1 VYVRTVAGALT
12 ISFMKIGP
20 VACSRTRSEQ
30 WCGGGWVTVGDD
42 ECVLR
47 LLPSDHFPSEHG
59 ALSYLHAALNCT
71 MCSVHATCWS
81 RTMRPT
87 NHGRCDNALSGRD
100 QRQAKASLELRQSF
114 VDTSCQET
122 KTRKDVDTVGSRPIL
137 LIICCRLV
145 ATGWSSLHLLR
156 SKVVISSG
164 ASDELRPGGPSLFH

>member
-1 VYVRTVAGALT
+1 MSVFSVFCLRIIFPVNTALLVT
-12 ISFMKIGP
+12 NTHHRNLKCVMYKRP
-20 VACSRTRSEQ
+20 AC
-30 WCGGGWVTVGDD
+30 
-42 ECVLR
+42 
-47 LLPSDHFPSEHG
+47 
-59 ALSYLHAALNCT
+59 
-71 MCSVHATCWS
+71 
-81 RTMRPT
+81 
-87 NHGRCDNALSGRD
+87 HGRSDKAMSGRD

-122 KTRKDVDTVGSRPIL
+122 KTRKDVDTVGSRPIQ